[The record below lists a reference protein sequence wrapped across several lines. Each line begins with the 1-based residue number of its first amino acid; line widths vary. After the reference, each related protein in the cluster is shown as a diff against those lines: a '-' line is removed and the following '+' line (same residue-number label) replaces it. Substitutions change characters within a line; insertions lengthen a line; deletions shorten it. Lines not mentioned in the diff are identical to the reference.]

1 MIKRLALNL
10 GIISFLLTFSAQIS
24 LGKDFF
30 VYVSPDPIG
39 VNAFLQMGKTGTEAA
54 AKKFGA
60 DVQTYESSTAA
71 ARRENVEAALNEGAT
86 LIVLLGF
93 EFNDI
98 VNELAPTAPDVQFL
112 IVDQCIQNQPP
123 NVHCAV
129 FREYEASYLV
139 GIAAGMMTKTNKI
152 GVVGALDIPFL
163 HRYTDPYADGAKA
176 VNPNVEVETRW
187 VGGDNPFGDP
197 VRAKEQALAMYSAG
211 SDIIFTATAGGD
223 FGVFEGAQENN
234 FKVLSVDV
242 NRCVNAPGYIIDNT
256 LKGVDAAILNSVDVI
271 KNGAE
276 ASFTAVGLKEGG
288 MGLMALKPDMLAE
301 SQCLIAE
308 QKEVLDEVRKAAEKI
323 MNGSLEIKDP
333 MFAN

>member
-10 GIISFLLTFSAQIS
+10 GILSFLFTFSAQIS

-123 NVHCAV
+123 
-129 FREYEASYLV
+129 

-234 FKVLSVDV
+234 FRVLSVDV

-308 QKEVLDEVRKAAEKI
+308 QTEVLDEVRKAAEKI

>member
-1 MIKRLALNL
+1 M
-10 GIISFLLTFSAQIS
+10 
-24 LGKDFF
+24 
-30 VYVSPDPIG
+30 
-39 VNAFLQMGKTGTEAA
+39 
-54 AKKFGA
+54 
-60 DVQTYESSTAA
+60 
-71 ARRENVEAALNEGAT
+71 
-86 LIVLLGF
+86 
-93 EFNDI
+93 
-98 VNELAPTAPDVQFL
+98 APTAPDVQFL
-112 IVDQCIQNQPP
+112 IVDQCIQNQPS

-234 FKVLSVDV
+234 FRVLSVDV

-308 QKEVLDEVRKAAEKI
+308 QTEVLDEVRKAAEKI